1 MLRVGIDGG
10 CWANRRGYGRFLR
23 ELLEALASRDDG
35 IEYTIFLDSE
45 GWESFDLHESVHA
58 VLVETSS
65 SVGGAATAGGRRSL
79 RDVFR
84 MSLAVARYDFDIFFF
99 PSVYSYFPLVRPTK
113 MLLGI
118 HDTIADRQPEFA
130 FASKREW
137 RFWKWKVHLALAQ
150 ADLVLTVSDYSRKTI
165 QEHFGLGRE
174 RLRVITEAASSRF
187 KPDGEVNQYEPYVL
201 YVGGISPNKNL
212 LRLIRAFEKV
222 KGALPQLRLILAGD
236 HSGDGFKSCYEELT
250 EEIRVRRLG
259 ADVLFAGFVPEDELP
274 ALYSGAS
281 LFAFPS
287 LDEGFGL
294 PVLEAM
300 ACGTAVVASSGNS
313 LEEVVGG
320 AAVLVNPLDDVD
332 IARGLAE
339 VLRDPA
345 RARELRKRSLRRASE
360 FSWEHSADQLV
371 EVFHEMSGQP

>member
-23 ELLEALASRDDG
+23 ELLEALASRDDR

-45 GWESFDLHESVHA
+45 GWQSFDLHDRVHA

-79 RDVFR
+79 RDVIR
-84 MSLAVARYDFDIFFF
+84 MSLAVARHDFDIFFF
-99 PSVYSYFPLVRPTK
+99 PSVYSYFPLVRPTR

-118 HDTIADRQPEFA
+118 HDTIADRRPELA

-137 RFWKWKVHLALAQ
+137 RFWKWKVRLALAQ
-150 ADLVLTVSDYSRKTI
+150 ADLVLTVSDYSRRTI
-165 QEHFGLGRE
+165 QEHFGLDRE
-174 RLRVITEAASSRF
+174 RLRVITEAASLRF
-187 KPDGEVNQYEPYVL
+187 KPDGDANQDEPYIL

-212 LRLIRAFEKV
+212 PRLIRAFEKV
-222 KGALPQLRLILAGD
+222 KGAFPQLRLILAGD

-250 EEIRVRRLG
+250 EEIEVCGLG
-259 ADVLFAGFVPEDELP
+259 TDVLFTGFVPEDELP
-274 ALYSGAS
+274 ALYSGAL

-300 ACGTAVVASSGNS
+300 ACGTAVVASAGNS
-313 LEEVVGG
+313 LEEVVGD
-320 AAVLVNPLDDVD
+320 AAVLVNPLDEAD
-332 IARGLAE
+332 IARGLTE
-339 VLRDPA
+339 VLTDPT
-345 RARELRKRSLRRASE
+345 RARELRKKSLRRASV
-360 FSWEHSADQLV
+360 FSWDHSADQLV
-371 EVFHEMSGQP
+371 EVFHEMSGRP

>member
-1 MLRVGIDGG
+1 MMRVGIDGG

-23 ELLEALASRDDG
+23 ELMEALAGRDDLT
-35 IEYTIFLDSE
+35 EYTIFLDSE
-45 GWESFDLHESVHA
+45 GWESFDLHDRIHA
-58 VLVETSS
+58 VLVETST
-65 SVGGAATAGGRRSL
+65 SVGEAATAGGRRSL
-79 RDVFR
+79 RDVIR
-84 MSLAVARYDFDIFFF
+84 MSLAVARHDFDIFFF
-99 PSVYSYFPLVRPTK
+99 PSVYSYFPLLRPTK

-137 RFWKWKVHLALAQ
+137 RFWKWKVRLALAQ
-150 ADLVLTVSDYSRKTI
+150 ADLVLTVSDYSRRTI

-174 RLRVITEAASSRF
+174 RLRVITEAASPQF
-187 KPDGEVNQYEPYVL
+187 KPDGDVNQGEPYVL

-212 LRLIRAFEKV
+212 LRLIRAFGKA
-222 KGALPQLRLILAGD
+222 KSAFPQLRLILAGD
-236 HSGDGFKSCYEELT
+236 HLGDGFKSCYEELT
-250 EEIRVRRLG
+250 EEINTRGLA
-259 ADVLFAGFVPEDELP
+259 ADVHFAGFVPEDALP

-300 ACGTAVVASSGNS
+300 ACGTAVVASAGNS
-313 LEEVVGG
+313 LEEVVGD
-320 AAVLVNPLDDVD
+320 AAVLVDPLDEAD

-339 VLRDPA
+339 VLTDPA
-345 RARELRKRSLRRASE
+345 RARELRKKSLLRASE
-360 FSWEHSADQLV
+360 FSWGHSANQLV
-371 EVFHEMSGQP
+371 EVFHEMSARS